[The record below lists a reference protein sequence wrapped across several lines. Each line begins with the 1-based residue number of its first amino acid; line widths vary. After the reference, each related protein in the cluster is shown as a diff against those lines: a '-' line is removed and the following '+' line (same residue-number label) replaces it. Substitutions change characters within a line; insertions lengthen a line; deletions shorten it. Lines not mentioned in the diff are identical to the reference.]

1 MTHQAN
7 VSEQLERLQS
17 EVSQLSEFA
26 MMQLAVTQ
34 LIALK
39 LGIAPQEM
47 GALSPVP
54 IPTPFDLMD
63 QLKKGA

>member
-1 MTHQAN
+1 MTTPEA
-7 VSEQLERLQS
+7 LERLQA
-17 EVSQLSEFA
+17 EVSQLREFA

-34 LIALK
+34 LMALK

-47 GALSPVP
+47 GALSPIP

-63 QLKKGA
+63 QLNKGDQAGL